1 MSDKKA
7 LLWVVVYSII
17 RLVLI
22 VLCIL
27 LVVYA
32 HKASDM
38 HGSDL
43 NPIHQVLE
51 WTQQPFVDIR
61 VES

>member
-1 MSDKKA
+1 MSDKKG
-7 LLWVVVYSII
+7 LIWVVVYSII

-22 VLCIL
+22 VLCVI

-32 HKASDM
+32 NKAKSM
-38 HGSDL
+38 HSSDL

-51 WTQQPFVDIR
+51 WTQQPFIDIR